1 MSLHTQGLAPEFAEL
16 FARFADREVLERAQL
31 DKETTDIVTLA
42 SLLGCGGI
50 DEFRLRLPDVDPAL
64 AREVTYQ
71 ATAYLGIGRTR
82 AFHQALVDAYGAD
95 EEERG
100 TVTPETRRAAGTA
113 KQVAYFGEQMADF
126 WQASDINYLLAA
138 NCFGDY
144 YTRAGLSDAARELAT
159 FFYLVAQGGV
169 DAPATAHAGANMN
182 LGATREFL
190 ERCVLVMVPLV
201 GYPRSLAALAAI
213 KNAAESR
220 NS

>member
-1 MSLHTQGLAPEFAEL
+1 MSLHTQGLAPEFAEF

-50 DEFRLRLPDVDPAL
+50 DEFRLRLPDVGPTL

-82 AFHQALVDAYGAD
+82 VFHQALVDAYGAD

-100 TVTPETRRAAGTA
+100 TVTPETAARRAPPNKSPTL
-113 KQVAYFGEQMADF
+113 
-126 WQASDINYLLAA
+126 ASRWRKPGRRAISTICSLPIALVIT
-138 NCFGDY
+138 
-144 YTRAGLSDAARELAT
+144 TRAGLSDAARELAT

-169 DAPATAHAGANMN
+169 DGPATAHAGANMN

>member
-1 MSLHTQGLAPEFAEL
+1 MSLHTQGLAPEFAEF

-50 DEFRLRLPDVDPAL
+50 DEFRLRLPDVGPTL

-82 AFHQALVDAYGAD
+82 VFHQALVDAYGAD

-113 KQVAYFGEQMADF
+113 KQVAYFGEQMAEA

-144 YTRAGLSDAARELAT
+144 YTRRSFRCRPRARHL
-159 FFYLVAQGGV
+159 LLPRRPRRGGR
-169 DAPATAHAGANMN
+169 ARYRARWCEHEPGGHA
-182 LGATREFL
+182 RI
-190 ERCVLVMVPLV
+190 P
-201 GYPRSLAALAAI
+201 
-213 KNAAESR
+213 
-220 NS
+220 